1 MEEKTEPV
9 LTDLI
14 APASSP
20 ETEKDRFY
28 PVFGLV
34 FLGLLLGIMALH
46 LILPDKAYSASEKRA
61 LAGAEI
67 LFNAPISENFAD
79 RAEEYVSDQFPL
91 RAAAMRLKSNL
102 MLLAGENE
110 SQGVY
115 YCRDGSLIQA
125 FAPYDKEQPEEM
137 AAAING
143 FVLREDFRQVL
154 FLLLPTAVS
163 IWSEKLPAYAQTAS
177 ESDFSKELTGRLSEK
192 LIVPDCFFHM
202 EKIKQAGIQP
212 YYLTDHHWTTP
223 AAKAMFHRIAPR
235 MDWTEGEYTGGVVSD
250 RFLGSLVSLSG
261 FTPSKSDALTVYEG
275 GKHNASVL
283 VMHEAKGESRGSF
296 YDYKALEGGDPYEVF
311 LGGNEPLITIR
322 TTADTDDTLLV
333 FKDSYANCFLPFLTE
348 SYKTITVVD
357 PRYFADP
364 VSSLFLDSGY
374 TDVLFLF
381 NVQTLASDDS
391 LRIVLE
397 DWQ

>member
-1 MEEKTEPV
+1 MEEKTEAVVSDRSVPV
-9 LTDLI
+9 PSL
-14 APASSP
+14 
-20 ETEKDRFY
+20 EEEKDRFY

-34 FLGLLLGIMALH
+34 FLGVLLGIMLLH

-61 LAGAEI
+61 LAGAERI
-67 LFNAPISENFAD
+67 FGAPVTENFAD

-102 MLLAGENE
+102 MLLLGENE

-125 FAPYDKEQPEEM
+125 FAPYDEAQPAVM
-137 AAAING
+137 AAAIDG
-143 FVLREDFRQVL
+143 FISKTDFRRSL
-154 FLLLPTAVS
+154 FLLFPTAVS
-163 IWSEKLPAYAQTAS
+163 VCSEKLPAYAKTAS
-177 ESDFSKELTGRLSEK
+177 ERAFFEALTGRLTGGLS
-192 LIVPDCFFHM
+192 IPDTFALM
-202 EKIKQAGIQP
+202 EKVKQNGIQP

-223 AAKAMFHRIAPR
+223 AAKAVFEALSER
-235 MDWTEGEYTGGVVSD
+235 MGWKMGEFTEGVVSD

-261 FTPSKSDALTVYEG
+261 LTPAKSDALTVYEG
-275 GKHNASVL
+275 GEKSASVL
-283 VMHEAKGESRGSF
+283 VMHEAKGESLGTF
-296 YDYKALEGGDPYEVF
+296 YDYEALESGDPYEVF

-333 FKDSYANCFLPFLTE
+333 FKDSYANCFLPFLAE

-357 PRYFADP
+357 PRYFSDP
-364 VSSLFLDSGY
+364 VSSLFMDSDY

>member
-1 MEEKTEPV
+1 MEEKTEAV
-9 LTDLI
+9 LSDCSVPL
-14 APASSP
+14 PSP
-20 ETEKDRFY
+20 EVKKDRFY
-28 PVFGLV
+28 AVFGLV

-46 LILPDKAYSASEKRA
+46 LILPDQAYSASEKRA
-61 LAGAEI
+61 LTGAEI
-67 LFNAPISENFAD
+67 LVKAPVSENFAD

-125 FAPYDKEQPEEM
+125 FAPYAEDQPAKM
-137 AAAING
+137 AAAVNA
-143 FVLREDFRQVL
+143 FAEREDFRQVL

-163 IWSEKLPAYAQTAS
+163 ICSDKLPAAAQTAS
-177 ESDFSKELTGRLSEK
+177 ERDFCKELSGRLSEK

-202 EKIKQAGIQP
+202 EKIRQAGIQP

-235 MDWTEGEYTGGVVSD
+235 TGWKEGEYTGGVVSD

-261 FTPSKSDALTVYEG
+261 FTPAKSDALTVYEA
-275 GKHNASVL
+275 GKENASVL
-283 VMHEAKGESRGSF
+283 IMHEAKGESRGSF
-296 YDYKALEGGDPYEVF
+296 YDYEALEGSDPYEVF

-357 PRYFADP
+357 PRYFSDP
-364 VSSLFLDSGY
+364 VSSLFLDDDY